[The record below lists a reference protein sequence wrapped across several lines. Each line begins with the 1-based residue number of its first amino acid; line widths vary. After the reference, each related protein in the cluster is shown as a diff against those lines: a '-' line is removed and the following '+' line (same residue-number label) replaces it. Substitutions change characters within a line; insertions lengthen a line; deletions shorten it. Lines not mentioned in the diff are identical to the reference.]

1 MRPRLVLHCLLPGL
15 GALLASQASLAEYQ
29 WHDATRTAWPSAE
42 AACEQ
47 GEGIRLLLQKREQN
61 PRQQWRINN
70 YSLTDI
76 GGEAF
81 CRFTVE
87 RKLFGRWLPDTYH
100 FSSVYLS
107 GGPDLC
113 PSGVLDEGGQCCAQC
128 QSNEC
133 NDSNPI
139 LGATGQKVQIEVDL
153 SVPGSR
159 LGFSRNYWSSRNQAG
174 DLGVGW
180 NHGWNQRIAKLTAD
194 RLKAYR
200 DDGRAVAFTRV
211 AGKWTA
217 SADERFTLVEL
228 PEQGGWSLTGADAS
242 VETYDALGQLK
253 RFDPVL
259 GSSLHFARDAAGRLV
274 RISDAGGRQITL
286 GYAGERL
293 ANLQFGNW
301 NISYRYD
308 ERGRLASV
316 LRGDEEQHYHYEV
329 AERPHLLTGITDA
342 RGLRFATWTYDGQ
355 GRATSSS
362 HAGENGTV
370 QFAYLDAN
378 RVRITNPLG
387 KSTLY
392 HYQTF
397 DQRRLVT
404 RRDGEAS
411 AHCPAAS
418 QQVTYLANGLPASRT
433 DWNGNLTTHQYDERG
448 LEVSRT
454 EAAGTPQARTIT
466 TTWHPTFA
474 LPLSVTEPGQVTR
487 YQYDNR
493 GRVIA
498 QTTEAL

>member
-1 MRPRLVLHCLLPGL
+1 MHPRSVLHCLLPGL
-15 GALLASQASLAEYQ
+15 GALLTSQISLAEYQ

-47 GEGIRLLLQKREQN
+47 GESIRLLLRKREQS
-61 PRQQWRINN
+61 PSQQWRINS

-81 CRFTVE
+81 CRFTIE
-87 RKLFGRWLPDTYH
+87 RKLFGFWLPDTYH

-159 LGFSRNYWSSRNQAG
+159 LGFSRNYWSSRNQAD

-180 NHGWNQRIAKLTAD
+180 NHGWSQRIAKLTAD

-211 AGKWTA
+211 AGKWMA
-217 SADERFTLVEL
+217 SADERLTLAEL
-228 PEQGGWSLTGADAS
+228 PDQGGWSLTGADAS

-253 RFDPVL
+253 RLDPVI

-274 RISDAGGRQITL
+274 RVSDAGGRQITL

-308 ERGRLASV
+308 ERGRLSSV